1 MYLKKIMAA
10 TFAAT
15 ALAGQAQEK
24 TFSIIPEPVEITVIG
39 QGESLSQ
46 RNTVIRMS
54 EPTLAPSAAY
64 LADYMERY
72 LGIPLQVE
80 LPKSGKS
87 RKKLSSAVET
97 ILSKLGD
104 QPCII
109 LKNQKNG
116 EIPGGYQ
123 LEITPVGGVRIEGND
138 EAGVFYG
145 VQTLIQLLP
154 TRAGVLPILPTLK
167 IIDYPRFPYRGMHL
181 DVVRHFF
188 PVDFI
193 KKYIDYLALHKL
205 NYFHWHLTDDQAWR
219 VEMKCRP
226 ELTEKGSIREG
237 EIFGLYPG
245 KYQPLPYGG
254 YYTHEDVHEIVRYAA
269 ERHITVIPEIDIP
282 GHCMAVLATY
292 PQFSTTPNEPK
303 KAALTWGIFNKF
315 NNVLAPKP
323 EVFDFLKDVFSELC
337 DLFPGQYIHVGGDE
351 CAKCWWQE
359 SEETQQFMRE
369 HELKD
374 EKALQSYFI
383 HYVQEVVN
391 AKSKTLIGWDE
402 ILEGGISEDCIV
414 MNWRRPEFG
423 KKAVRTNHRTIF
435 TCSAWSYFNLKES
448 RIQSEIAPRGP
459 LSLEKVYEFQI
470 VPDSL
475 TTEQQELVWGA
486 QGCLWT
492 EYIPTTWK
500 AEFAIFPRMS
510 ALAENVWSPLEKK
523 DWINFTRKVE
533 MQFERYEL
541 WGARYSEA
549 FFRTQ
554 DIERKR

>member
-24 TFSIIPEPVEITVIG
+24 TFSIIPEPVEITVTG
-39 QGESLSQ
+39 QGEYLIQ

-54 EPTLAPSAAY
+54 ELTLALSATY

-72 LGIPLQVE
+72 LGIPLQVD

-97 ILSKLGD
+97 ILSKPSD

-237 EIFGLYPG
+237 EIFGLYHG

-303 KAALTWGIFNKF
+303 KAALTWGIFN
-315 NNVLAPKP
+315 NVLAPKP

-351 CAKCWWQE
+351 CAKRWWQE

-383 HYVQEVVN
+383 HYVQKVVN
-391 AKSKTLIGWDE
+391 AKGKTLIGWDE

-448 RIQSEIAPRGP
+448 RIQSEIGPRGP

>member
-39 QGESLSQ
+39 QGESLIQ

-193 KKYIDYLALHKL
+193 KKYIDYLARHKL

>member
-39 QGESLSQ
+39 QGESLIQ

-123 LEITPVGGVRIEGND
+123 LEITPVGGVRIEAND

>member
-10 TFAAT
+10 TLAAT

-24 TFSIIPEPVEITVIG
+24 TLSIIPEPVEITVTG
-39 QGESLSQ
+39 QGEYLIQ
-46 RNTVIRMS
+46 RSTAIRMS
-54 EPTLAPSAAY
+54 ESDLAFSAMY
-64 LADYMERY
+64 LADYINRY
-72 LGIPLQVE
+72 LGIPLQTE
-80 LPKSGKS
+80 IPKNNKS
-87 RKKLSSAVET
+87 RNKALTASQSIIPGNQE
-97 ILSKLGD
+97 
-104 QPCII
+104 QPCITLI
-109 LKNQKNG
+109 NRKNSDVH
-116 EIPGGYQ
+116 GGYQ
-123 LEITPVGGVRIEGND
+123 LEITSTKGIIIEGND

-154 TRAGVLPILPTLK
+154 TRAGVLPILPAVQ
-167 IIDYPRFPYRGMHL
+167 INDYPRFAYRGMHL

-188 PVDFI
+188 PVSFI

-226 ELTEKGSIREG
+226 ELTEKGSVREG
-237 EIFGLYPG
+237 GIFGLYPG
-245 KYQPLPYGG
+245 KYQALPYGG
-254 YYTHEDVHEIVRYAA
+254 YYTHEEVKEVIRYAA
-269 ERHITVIPEIDIP
+269 DRHITVIPEIDIP

-292 PQFSTTPNEPK
+292 PQFSTTPDEPK

-351 CAKCWWQE
+351 CAKRWWQE

-369 HELKD
+369 HSLRD

-383 HYVQEVVN
+383 HYVQGVVN
-391 AKSKTLIGWDE
+391 AKGKTLIGWDE
-402 ILEGGISEDCIV
+402 ILEGGISEDCVV

-423 KKAVRTNHRTIF
+423 KKALRTGHRTIF

-448 RIQSEIAPRGP
+448 RIQPEIGPRGP

-475 TTEQQELVWGA
+475 TTQQQELVWGA

-500 AEFAIFPRMS
+500 AEFAVFPRMS

-523 DWINFTRKVE
+523 DWTNFARKIE

>member
-39 QGESLSQ
+39 QGESLIQ

-459 LSLEKVYEFQI
+459 LSLEKVYEFLI

>member
-24 TFSIIPEPVEITVIG
+24 TFSIIPEPVEITVTG
-39 QGESLSQ
+39 QGEYLIQ

-54 EPTLAPSAAY
+54 ELTLALSATY

-72 LGIPLQVE
+72 LGIPLQVD

-97 ILSKLGD
+97 ILSKPSD

-282 GHCMAVLATY
+282 GHCMAVLAIY

-323 EVFDFLKDVFSELC
+323 EVFDFLNVFSELC

-351 CAKCWWQE
+351 CAKRWWQE

-391 AKSKTLIGWDE
+391 AKGKTLIGWDE

-448 RIQSEIAPRGP
+448 RIQLEIGPRGP

>member
-39 QGESLSQ
+39 QGESLIQ

-374 EKALQSYFI
+374 EKALQSYFT

>member
-24 TFSIIPEPVEITVIG
+24 TFSIIPEPVEITVTG
-39 QGESLSQ
+39 QGEYLIQ

-54 EPTLAPSAAY
+54 ELTLALSATY

-72 LGIPLQVE
+72 LGIPLQVD

-97 ILSKLGD
+97 ILSKPSD

-269 ERHITVIPEIDIP
+269 ERHITVIPEMDIP

-323 EVFDFLKDVFSELC
+323 ELC

-351 CAKCWWQE
+351 CAKRWWQE

-383 HYVQEVVN
+383 HYVQKVVN
-391 AKSKTLIGWDE
+391 AKGKTLIGWDE

-448 RIQSEIAPRGP
+448 RIQSEIGPRGP

>member
-39 QGESLSQ
+39 QGESLIQ

-303 KAALTWGIFNKF
+303 KAALTWGIINKF

>member
-39 QGESLSQ
+39 QGESLIQ

-402 ILEGGISEDCIV
+402 ILEGGISEDCVV

>member
-39 QGESLSQ
+39 QGESLIQ

-541 WGARYSEA
+541 WGARSSEA

>member
-39 QGESLSQ
+39 QGESLIQ

-402 ILEGGISEDCIV
+402 ILEGGISEDYIV

-470 VPDSL
+470 MPDSL

>member
-39 QGESLSQ
+39 QGESLIQ

-435 TCSAWSYFNLKES
+435 ACSAWSYFNLKES